1 MEVEKIEDKIR
12 NWLWSF
18 LGSPLS
24 ILLIFGGWFSCI
36 MALVC
41 NSALLAFIGLG
52 IIIFVYFLIMLLG
65 VLDSRDFQR
74 KYIKHNEELNEF
86 REKMR
91 GNNHE

>member
-1 MEVEKIEDKIR
+1 MEDKIR

-74 KYIKHNEELNEF
+74 KYTNIMKN
-86 REKMR
+86 
-91 GNNHE
+91 

>member
-1 MEVEKIEDKIR
+1 MEDKIR

-41 NSALLAFIGLG
+41 NGALLAFIGLG
-52 IIIFVYFLIMLLG
+52 IIIFVYCLIMLLG

>member
-1 MEVEKIEDKIR
+1 MEDKIR
-12 NWLWSF
+12 NYLWNF
-18 LGSPLS
+18 LGSPLT

-41 NSALLAFIGLG
+41 NSALLAFVGLG
-52 IIIFVYFLIMLLG
+52 IIIFVYFLIILLG
-65 VLDSRDFQR
+65 VLDERDFQR
-74 KYIKHNEELNEF
+74 KYRRHIEELDEF